1 MYAIQ
6 VLAQEEVEPPYTGDL
21 KLTDVEDGDEAEVT
35 ISAPLLDRY
44 RQTLNAF
51 RAALSSFCSR
61 RGMSYL
67 FTTNQVPFERL
78 VLGYLR
84 ARGLVR

>member
-1 MYAIQ
+1 M
-6 VLAQEEVEPPYTGDL
+6 T
-21 KLTDVEDGDEAEVT
+21 VEDGDEAEVT
-35 ISAPLLDRY
+35 VSAPLLERY
-44 RQTLNAF
+44 RQTLGAF
-51 RAALSSFCSR
+51 RSSLSGFCTR

-67 FTTNQVPFERL
+67 FTTTQVPFERL